1 MRKFKNKS
9 FKQEKI
15 DKLELERVFAFDKI
29 YQNKKGI
36 KLCEKIRTQK
46 IEELKQMRE
55 FLINNKPEYIQR
67 LDSWLGK
74 GEYNKNNSKF
84 LEIQEQYLTLGA
96 RFAEEEK
103 LSEKEEK
110 IYKDRIDIT
119 KDDLTEAKNKAL
131 EEDHLNDMFIDM
143 YVKKNKEYKT
153 AKKEYKQLCSDIARM
168 EKENVKTLKKVK
180 KTDKRIKKLQK

>member
-84 LEIQEQYLTLGA
+84 LEIQEQ
-96 RFAEEEK
+96 
-103 LSEKEEK
+103 
-110 IYKDRIDIT
+110 
-119 KDDLTEAKNKAL
+119 
-131 EEDHLNDMFIDM
+131 
-143 YVKKNKEYKT
+143 
-153 AKKEYKQLCSDIARM
+153 
-168 EKENVKTLKKVK
+168 
-180 KTDKRIKKLQK
+180 

>member
-110 IYKDRIDIT
+110 IYKDREKDCQYTEQQCHELGRKSSEADIT
-119 KDDLTEAKNKAL
+119 DEVGDKERNADSK
-131 EEDHLNDMFIDM
+131 NDMMCFGKHYIF
-143 YVKKNKEYKT
+143 
-153 AKKEYKQLCSDIARM
+153 LLRF
-168 EKENVKTLKKVK
+168 
-180 KTDKRIKKLQK
+180 